1 MRIGRPQSKWLVS
14 FFVTLISIASPAAA
28 QFPESRMYRTEKVGE
43 GIYAFISPEINSPIV
58 SSNCVAVIGDDGVLV
73 VDAGRFT
80 TLTRRM
86 IADIRKLTDKPIRY
100 VVNTHWHM
108 DHVMGNGAIQ
118 EAFPDVV
125 ILSTAFTRSGIQET
139 AAANIQGMLQKGP
152 GIVKDMDGLVR
163 AGKRADGTALSE
175 QDRKFLSAEKH
186 DLELEL
192 SELKL
197 VRSVAPSVTF
207 DQGLTVHLG
216 KREVGLMFLGRGN
229 TAGDTVVY
237 VPDSKVVM
245 TGDLVVNPVPYSFG
259 AYPGEWIETL
269 KKLMAIDATSIIPGH
284 GPVMHDWEYAKLV
297 ASLIEAVRTQV
308 QAAVQQGLSLDD
320 TRKRINLDSFQKRFV
335 GDNPDR
341 ALAFKYFFVSTAIE
355 RAYQEAKGAYYLEWQ
370 ALK

>member
-1 MRIGRPQSKWLVS
+1 MRTEWLRCKGLAGL
-14 FFVTLISIASPAAA
+14 FVALIVLAAPAAA
-28 QFPESRMYRTEKVGE
+28 QFPESRMYRTEKIGE
-43 GIYAFISPEINSPIV
+43 GIYAFISPESNSPVV
-58 SSNCVAVIGDDGVLV
+58 SSNCVAIIGDDGVLV

-86 IADIRKLTDKPIRY
+86 IADIRKLTDEPIRY

-139 AAANIQGMLQKGP
+139 AAANIQDMLQKGP
-152 GIVKDMDGLVR
+152 GILKSLDGLLQ
-163 AGKRADGTALSE
+163 AGKRADSTPISE
-175 QDRKFLSAEKH
+175 QSREFLSGERR

-197 VRSVAPSVTF
+197 VKSVAPNVTF
-207 DQGLTVHLG
+207 DQSLTVHLG
-216 KREVGLMFLGRGN
+216 KREVRVLFLGRGN

-237 VPDSKVVM
+237 VPDGKVLM

-269 KKLMAIDATSIIPGH
+269 KKLMAMDAASIVPGH
-284 GPVMHDWEYAKLV
+284 GPVMHDWKYAQLV

-308 QAAVQQGLSLDD
+308 QEAVRQGLSLEE
-320 TRKRINLDSFQKRFV
+320 TKKRVSLESFEKQFV
-335 GDNPDR
+335 GDHPDR
-341 ALAFKYFFVSTAIE
+341 ALPFQYFFVSSAIE
-355 RAYQEAKGAYYLEWQ
+355 RAYQEAHGAYDLEWR
-370 ALK
+370 ALQ

>member
-1 MRIGRPQSKWLVS
+1 
-14 FFVTLISIASPAAA
+14 
-28 QFPESRMYRTEKVGE
+28 
-43 GIYAFISPEINSPIV
+43 
-58 SSNCVAVIGDDGVLV
+58 
-73 VDAGRFT
+73 
-80 TLTRRM
+80 
-86 IADIRKLTDKPIRY
+86 
-100 VVNTHWHM
+100 
-108 DHVMGNGAIQ
+108 MGNGAIQ

-152 GIVKDMDGLVR
+152 GIVKDLDGLVR

-175 QDRKFLSAEKH
+175 QDRKFLSAEKR

-197 VRSVAPSVTF
+197 VRSVAPNVTF
-207 DQGLTVHLG
+207 DQSLTVHLG
-216 KREVGLMFLGRGN
+216 KREVRVMFLGRGN

-237 VPDSKVVM
+237 VPNSKVAM

-269 KKLMAIDATSIIPGH
+269 KKLMAMDATSIIPGH
-284 GPVMHDWEYAKLV
+284 GPVMHDWEYAKLL
-297 ASLIEAVRTQV
+297 ASLIEAVRAQV
-308 QAAVQQGLSLDD
+308 QAAVQQGVSLDD
-320 TRKRINLDSFQKRFV
+320 TRKRVNLESFQKRFV

-355 RAYQEAKGAYYLEWQ
+355 RAYQEAKGAYDLEWR
-370 ALK
+370 ALE